1 MHAVVAY
8 LRRLSLAPGLGEATD
23 GQLLDDFVS
32 RRDQAAFAALIQRHG
47 PLVWGVCRRVLS
59 HTQDAEDAFQATLL
73 ILVRRAKSIRKRA
86 SVRSWLYGVAY
97 RVAVRAK
104 ANRHRREVCERQAP
118 GRPDADHVREV
129 ALHDLRSVLD
139 EEINRLPAAE
149 RLAVILCYLEGR
161 TNDEAAHLLGWPR
174 GTIATRLARA
184 RERLG
189 SRLARRGL
197 SLSGSLFSIAGP
209 PAAPPAALA
218 IATVKAALLV
228 ASGSIPATGV
238 ITPTVISLTE
248 GVLQTMFL
256 TKLKM
261 GATLVVAV
269 GLLSGSAAIFAY
281 PRPGA
286 QSAVQEKEQRR
297 TQEPLQQANDEKI
310 QTLQVP
316 MLGEEKVKTL
326 LATAPGGEKMKSLLK
341 ARLEAAQTEMIARMK
356 QHLAGRGTLDFLLDT
371 SQRLRKAELELC
383 IQKSDRLLV
392 LENQVQIMKKIVEL
406 NQERF
411 NAGRITVDDLKVAEF
426 YLLDAE
432 IDLERAKAQ

>member
-8 LRRLSLAPGLGEATD
+8 LRRLSPAPGLGEATD
-23 GQLLDDFVS
+23 GQLLNDFVS
-32 RRDQAAFAALIQRHG
+32 RQDQAAFAALIQRHG

-86 SVRSWLYGVAY
+86 SVRSWLYGVAN

-104 ANRHRREVCERQAP
+104 ADRHRREVRERQAS
-118 GRPDADHVREV
+118 GRLDADQAREV

-149 RLAVILCYLEGR
+149 RLAVVLCYLEGK

-189 SRLARRGL
+189 SRLARRGF
-197 SLSGSLFSIAGP
+197 SLSGSLLSIAGP

-218 IATVKAALLV
+218 NATVKAAFLV
-228 ASGSIPATGV
+228 ASGSMAATGV

-286 QSAVQEKEQRR
+286 QSTVQEKEQRR
-297 TQEPLQQANDEKI
+297 AQEQVQLMDEDPEEFS
-310 QTLQVP
+310 VP
-316 MLGEEKVKTL
+316 MLSEEKVKAL
-326 LATAPGGEKMKSLLK
+326 LAAAPVGEKMKSLLK
-341 ARLEAAQTEMIARMK
+341 ARLEAAQTEMSARSK

-383 IQKSDRLLV
+383 TQKSDRLLV

-406 NQERF
+406 NRERF
-411 NAGRITVDDLKVAEF
+411 NAGRISVEDVKLPEF

-432 IDLERAKAQ
+432 IDLERVKAQ